1 METLR
6 DALRRFERAGFRDAF
21 RAERE
26 GLRAIA
32 AKRTYAPEEL
42 VIDEVARFEGDTDP
56 QDEAVLFAVRADDGS
71 VRGTLV
77 ATYGPQGDAR
87 LAELVHRLET
97 AHRARTA

>member
-56 QDEAVLFAVRADDGS
+56 QDEAVLFAVRIGL
-71 VRGTLV
+71 TLV
-77 ATYGPQGDAR
+77 AAVTSYVLVEQPVRR
-87 LAELVHRLET
+87 L
-97 AHRARTA
+97 RTRCSTMPR